1 MITHSSSVC
10 ILTTQLSICVYS
22 VRVALTKV
30 LDCEKEFEMK
40 YFIRRVVHTASV
52 RACLRFDMYAND
64 ARVMQINRISLHVAC
79 GIYYHHS
86 F

>member
-1 MITHSSSVC
+1 M
-10 ILTTQLSICVYS
+10 
-22 VRVALTKV
+22 

-40 YFIRRVVHTASV
+40 YFNSRIVRTSSV
-52 RACLRFDMYAND
+52 RSCLCIDMYAYD
-64 ARVMQINRISLHVAC
+64 VGDMQINRISLHVAC